1 MLTKVRSR
9 FLSAVPPHPVQ
20 QVRPTLREVR
30 PPVDLDETVPLGTT
44 ARLRPAPEIL
54 AMKCLR
60 CQGPVQRG
68 TAPVRVDRD
77 GYKLAWEAV
86 PAWVCTRCEHAYFEP
101 QEVETVRKALRAMRK
116 LELEETETM

>member
-9 FLSAVPPHPVQ
+9 FLSAVPHPSQ
-20 QVRPTLREVR
+20 PVRPALREVR
-30 PPVDLDETVPLGTT
+30 PSIDLDETLPLGTT
-44 ARLRPAPEIL
+44 ARVRPAPEIL
-54 AMKCLR
+54 PMKCLC

-77 GYKLAWEAV
+77 GYKLSWEAV
-86 PAWVCTRCEHAYFEP
+86 PAWICTRCEHAYFEP

-116 LELEETETM
+116 LALEETETM

>member
-1 MLTKVRSR
+1 MLMKVRSR
-9 FLSAVPPHPVQ
+9 FPSAVPPPVSP
-20 QVRPTLREVR
+20 VRPALREVR
-30 PPVDLDETVPLGTT
+30 PPVDLDETLPLGTT
-44 ARLRPAPEIL
+44 ARLRSAPEIL
-54 AMKCLR
+54 PMKCLR

-77 GYKLAWEAV
+77 GYKLSWEAV

-116 LELEETETM
+116 LAMEATETM

>member
-9 FLSAVPPHPVQ
+9 FPSMVPLQNEAAGAV
-20 QVRPTLREVR
+20 LRQIR
-30 PPVDLDETVPLGTT
+30 PPVDMDETVPLGTT

-54 AMKCLR
+54 PMKCLR

-77 GYKLAWEAV
+77 GYKLSWEAV
-86 PAWVCTRCEHAYFEP
+86 PAWVCTRCELSYFEP
-101 QEVETVRKALRAMRK
+101 QEVETVRKALRAIRK
-116 LELEETETM
+116 LAEV